1 MPRRLTKK
9 IEYIRLPEKRIREME
24 EIVAAWPFETK
35 EFMRARLN
43 QYRPPSGVLWR
54 LKLIGK
60 WVVPFSGGEENERRK
75 DNFTILRDPEIIT
88 DWQKRFEMSGQASPR
103 KAWNALLER
112 EVSSK
117 DRAFLLSLL
126 DQELADVHLPE
137 ELARLFEKVYRAHIL
152 KEYVTDPETPQSP
165 LILLIGGSG
174 SGKSA
179 TAVKAI
185 EQVFFVNQVRPEVD
199 LERKKARIL
208 AKVPFWKTLDDVE
221 PELADEIRRRQR
233 LRRYQRYSRMPIVRF
248 LFKRQI
254 GRNLSDLEE
263 QSLVVDYAKITP
275 NDFQTSLAGEP
286 GNYLKKAF
294 GNPLRTSVR
303 HLEEA
308 HSAFARKEST
318 GAGGG
323 GVERQQGT
331 LVDTSNIIIDEIISG
346 SRDCVLVATSDQPE
360 VFDSAIYRRFAE
372 KGIVKD
378 VSEYWQNKRNLKEI
392 IRIELMRHNI
402 RVAHKLEQFEHDTIK
417 WISPDS
423 LMVAVG
429 KVYRVFAERSLQV
442 TPAYVRKL
450 VGFMVNLKGDFRA
463 EYMDDGLLVR
473 NAFEMV
479 ARNAFGDL
487 FKKVVNRIDRTAIWD
502 DYVGDIKNTFSEM
515 ANNCLLYNVNEEK
528 GVVLN
533 GPPGSGKTFLVRSW
547 LSENES
553 IHDISAS
560 PSTLHNPANPIDGT
574 VTNLTKVYDIAKMI
588 APAVVFFDEGDALAP
603 RRSATGGS
611 PSDRLTNK
619 FLSIIDGET
628 PLSKVLTVLTT
639 NRLDLLDPALIR
651 SKRLKVMEV
660 SGQLGMRDI
669 SGIIEAALH
678 EIPVAQGFSAENV
691 IEAAKGI
698 CHTPADYSAF
708 VEKSLALRSTE
719 LTVLKKFR
727 MLPSLPEDQQQNF
740 LKFNIK
746 TLSGILQA
754 IGEDTGL
761 QQALKDSPTS
771 FLERYDEVMKKFE
784 TIGADADYPLCESH
798 LKNARFELSQ
808 SPTRKGKLELDD
820 YLETELSKEPQ
831 KGFIVGV
838 GANDTE
844 GVLLP
849 IATSLTYSLSPEKV
863 LVTGAVSSSG
873 GEAAQMEMAVQMTQ
887 QSAQEALTLVK
898 NYFQALHPDIS
909 MVKLLGEF
917 LVKYTI
923 HHQLLSA
930 SYNVGGPS
938 AGYAL
943 ALNTLSAILH
953 IPIYPDFGITGAPWT
968 KGVTK
973 DTVGGSVIIGGQK
986 KKAEKVLQYL
996 RRMYMPRQNYKSLE
1010 LDFLI
1015 GYWSQNKD
1023 ILAVSY
1029 FGELVPETIWLGDEY
1044 EKMLLE
1050 LIELRIQYKLK
1061 KYQKNERDDAAKE
1074 KIIRYRATLRQQ
1086 AEAEIIRKLEAIRYY
1101 ISNPDNDPF
1110 TSIDVIFAKQGRSP
1124 IAPVKK
1130 ALSTFESLAGFFKKE
1145 KLENVIQK

>member
-1 MPRRLTKK
+1 
-9 IEYIRLPEKRIREME
+9 ME

-43 QYRPPSGVLWR
+43 QYKPPSELLRGLR
-54 LKLIGK
+54 SLKK
-60 WVVPFSGGEENERRK
+60 WVFHPGRKEGFS
-75 DNFTILRDPEIIT
+75 ILRDPEIIT
-88 DWQKRFEMSGQASPR
+88 DWQKRFEVSGQASPR
-103 KAWNALLER
+103 KAWNAILEK
-112 EVSSK
+112 EISSD
-117 DRAFLLSLL
+117 DRAFLISLL
-126 DQELADVHLPE
+126 DKELNDVHLPD
-137 ELARLFEKVYRAHIL
+137 ELATIFGKVYRAHIR
-152 KEYVTDPETPQSP
+152 KEYMADPDVPQAP
-165 LILLIGGSG
+165 LILFIGTSG

-179 TAVKAI
+179 TAVRAI
-185 EQVFFVNQVRPEVD
+185 EQVIFSNEVHPEID
-199 LERKKARIL
+199 LSLKKARVM
-208 AKVPFWKTLDDVE
+208 ANMPFWKSIEEVA
-221 PELADEIRRRQR
+221 PELAEEIRRRKQ
-233 LRRYQRYSRMPIVRF
+233 LRFYQTLSRTLVVSYF
-248 LFKRQI
+248 FKKQI
-254 GRNLSDLEE
+254 ARNLNDLEE
-263 QSLVVDYAKITP
+263 QSIAVDYAKITP

-294 GNPLRTSVR
+294 GNPLKASVR

-308 HSAFARKEST
+308 HSAFARKEATSS
-318 GAGGG
+318 GGG

-331 LVDTSNIIIDEIISG
+331 LVDTSNIILDEITSG
-346 SRDCVLVATSDQPE
+346 SRDCVLIATTDQPE
-360 VFDSAIYRRFAE
+360 VFDNAIYRRFAE
-372 KGIVKD
+372 KGMVID
-378 VSEYWQNKRNLKEI
+378 VSDYWQNKTNMREI

-402 RVAHKLEQFEHDTIK
+402 RVEDKEKQFDHPSIQWMTNEE
-417 WISPDS
+417 
-423 LMVAVG
+423 LMIAVG
-429 KVYRVFAERSLQV
+429 KLYNVFTERSLHV
-442 TPAYVRKL
+442 TPSYVRKL
-450 VGFMVNLKGDFRA
+450 VGFVVNIKGDFQA
-463 EYMDDGLLVR
+463 KFMDDGLLVR

-487 FKKVVNRIDRTAIWD
+487 FKKVVNRIDRTAHWD

-547 LSENES
+547 LSENKK

-560 PSTLHNPANPIDGT
+560 PSTLHNPMNPVDGT
-574 VTNLTKVYDIAKMI
+574 VENLRKVYDIAKMI
-588 APAVVFFDEGDALAP
+588 APVVVFFDEGDALAP

-611 PSDRLTNK
+611 PSDRLTNT
-619 FLSIIDGET
+619 FLSIIDGER
-628 PLSKVLTVLTT
+628 PLAKVLTVLTT

-651 SKRLKVMEV
+651 SKRLKVLEV
-660 SGQLGMRDI
+660 SGQLGRRDI
-669 SGIIEAALH
+669 HGIIEAALH
-678 EIPVAQGFSAENV
+678 EIPVAQGFSADNV
-691 IEAAKGI
+691 IESAKGI
-698 CHTPADYSAF
+698 CNTPADFSAF
-708 VEKSLALRSTE
+708 VEKALALRSTE

-727 MLPSLPEDQQQNF
+727 TISSLSSEKQEKF

-746 TLSGILQA
+746 TLIGIL
-754 IGEDTGL
+754 D
-761 QQALKDSPTS
+761 ALVNDNVLKQDLKESPAR
-771 FLERYDEVMKKFE
+771 FLKKYDEVLVRFAAIA
-784 TIGADADYPLCESH
+784 TDTDYPLCKSH
-798 LKNARFELSQ
+798 LKNARLELSQ
-808 SPTRKGKLELDD
+808 SPTRKGKVELDD
-820 YLETELSKEPQ
+820 YLETELSREPQ

-838 GANDTE
+838 GANENE

-873 GEAAQMEMAVQMTQ
+873 GEGAQMDMAVQMTQ

-898 NYFQALHPDIS
+898 NYFQALAPEVS

-917 LVKYTI
+917 LGKYTI

-953 IPIYPDFGITGAPWT
+953 IPIYNDFGITGAPWT

-973 DTVGGSVIIGGQK
+973 AEVGGSVIIGGQK

-996 RRMYMPRQNYKSLE
+996 RRMYMPNQNYKSLE
-1010 LDFLI
+1010 IDFLL

-1023 ILAVSY
+1023 ILAVTY

-1050 LIELRIQYKLK
+1050 LIELRIKYKLK
-1061 KYQKNERDDAAKE
+1061 KFQHNERDEVVKE
-1074 KIIRYRATLRQQ
+1074 RIIRLRSMLRQQ
-1086 AEAEIIRKLEAIRYY
+1086 AEVEIIRKLDAIRNY

-1110 TSIDVIFAKQGRSP
+1110 TSIDVIYQEQERKAAKVLG
-1124 IAPVKK
+1124 V
-1130 ALSTFESLAGFFKKE
+1130 FGSLKE
-1145 KLENVIQK
+1145 RLLGER

>member
-9 IEYIRLPEKRIREME
+9 IRYICLPEKRIGEME

-43 QYRPPSGVLWR
+43 QYKPPGGIVWRMRSLWQ
-54 LKLIGK
+54 
-60 WVVPFSGGEENERRK
+60 WVFLTGRAEG
-75 DNFTILRDPEIIT
+75 FAILRDPEMIT

-103 KAWNALLER
+103 KAWNAILEKEITWR
-112 EVSSK
+112 
-117 DRAFLLSLL
+117 DRAYLLSLL
-126 DQELADVHLPE
+126 DKEMTDVHLPD
-137 ELARLFEKVYRAHIL
+137 ELAALFEKVYRAHIR
-152 KEYVTDPETPQSP
+152 KEYMSDPDVPQSP
-165 LILLIGGSG
+165 LILLIGTSG

-179 TAVKAI
+179 TAIKAI
-185 EQVFFVNQVRPEVD
+185 EQVIFGNEVRPEID
-199 LERKKARIL
+199 LGRKKD
-208 AKVPFWKTLDDVE
+208 KVMGSVPFWKRLEDVS
-221 PELADEIRRRQR
+221 PELAAEIRLRKR
-233 LRRYQRYSRMPIVRF
+233 LHFYQALSRTFLVSY
-248 LFKRQI
+248 LFKKQI
-254 GRNLSDLEE
+254 ARNLGDLEE
-263 QSLVVDYAKITP
+263 QSLIVDYAKITP

-294 GNPLRTSVR
+294 GNPLKTSIR

-308 HSAFARKEST
+308 HSAFARKES
-318 GAGGG
+318 GHGSSG

-331 LVDTSNIIIDEIISG
+331 LVDTSNIIIDEIITG
-346 SRDCVLVATSDQPE
+346 SRDCVLIATSDQPE
-360 VFDSAIYRRFAE
+360 VFDTAIYRRFAE
-372 KGIVKD
+372 KGLVID
-378 VSEYWQNKRNLKEI
+378 VSDYWQNKKNLCEI
-392 IRIELMRHNI
+392 VRIELMRHNI
-402 RVAHKLEQFEHDTIK
+402 RVAPVEKQFKHEEIR
-417 WISPDS
+417 WITPEDVM
-423 LMVAVG
+423 LAVG

-450 VGFMVNLKGDFRA
+450 VGFLVSLNGDFRS
-463 EYMDDGLLVR
+463 ELMDDGLLVR

-487 FKKVVNRIDRTAIWD
+487 FKKVVNRIDRTAHWD
-502 DYVGDIKNTFSEM
+502 DYVGDIKDTFSEM

-547 LSENES
+547 LSENQK

-574 VTNLTKVYDIAKMI
+574 VENLMKVYDIAKMI

-651 SKRLKVMEV
+651 SKRLKVLEV
-660 SGQLGMRDI
+660 SGQLGRRDI
-669 SGIIEAALH
+669 SGIIGAALH
-678 EIPVAQGFSAENV
+678 GLPVAPEFTAENV
-691 IEAAKGI
+691 IEAAKGL
-698 CHTPADYSAF
+698 CHTPADFSAF
-708 VEKSLALRSTE
+708 VEKALSLRSTE

-727 MLPSLPEDQQQNF
+727 TISTISREKQEKF

-746 TLSGILQA
+746 TLTGILEA
-754 IGEDTGL
+754 LGDTSAL
-761 QQALKDSPTS
+761 RKALKESPS
-771 FLERYDEVMKKFE
+771 GFLEKYDEVIVRF
-784 TIGADADYPLCESH
+784 GAIREDKDYPLCESH
-798 LKNARFELSQ
+798 LQNARMELSQ
-808 SPTRKGKLELDD
+808 SPIRKGKVELDD

-838 GANDTE
+838 GANETE

-863 LVTGAVSSSG
+863 LVTGAVSASG
-873 GEAAQMEMAVQMTQ
+873 GEGAQMEMAVQMTQ

-898 NYFQALHPDIS
+898 NYFQALNPDVS

-917 LVKYTI
+917 LAKYTI

-953 IPIYPDFGITGAPWT
+953 IPIYHDFGITGAPWT

-973 DTVGGSVIIGGQK
+973 NEVGGSVIIGGQK

-1010 LDFLI
+1010 PEFLM
-1015 GYWSQNKD
+1015 GYWNQNKD
-1023 ILAVSY
+1023 ILAVTY
-1029 FGELVPETIWLGDEY
+1029 FGELVPETIWLGEDY

-1050 LIELRIQYKLK
+1050 LIDLRIKYKIK
-1061 KYQKNERDDAAKE
+1061 KYQHNERDEVIKE
-1074 KIIRYRATLRQQ
+1074 KIIRYRAVLRQQ
-1086 AEAEIIRKLEAIRYY
+1086 AEAEIIRKLAAIRTY

-1110 TSIDVIFAKQGRSP
+1110 SSIDMIFAKQGRSP
-1124 IAPVKK
+1124 RKVVKK
-1130 ALSTFESLAGFFKKE
+1130 VFGVFEPLAALIRGESKA
-1145 KLENVIQK
+1145 

>member
-1 MPRRLTKK
+1 
-9 IEYIRLPEKRIREME
+9 ME

-43 QYRPPSGVLWR
+43 QYSPPKGFWWTLNS
-54 LKLIGK
+54 IMK
-60 WVVPFSGGEENERRK
+60 WMFITAKKKDDFS
-75 DNFTILRDPEIIT
+75 ILRDPEMIT

-103 KAWNALLER
+103 KAWNAILEK
-112 EVSSK
+112 EITAK
-117 DRAFLLSLL
+117 DRAFLLALL
-126 DQELADVHLPE
+126 DKEMNDVHLPD
-137 ELARLFEKVYRAHIL
+137 ELATLFQKVYRAHIR
-152 KEYVTDPETPQSP
+152 KEYMSDPDAPQAP
-165 LILLIGGSG
+165 LILFIGTSG

-179 TAVKAI
+179 TAIKAI
-185 EQVFFVNQVRPEVD
+185 EQVIFGSDVRPEID
-199 LERKKARIL
+199 LSLKKTRIM
-208 AKVPFWKTLDDVE
+208 ASVPFWKTLDEVSPD
-221 PELADEIRRRQR
+221 LAEEMARRKR
-233 LRRYQRYSRMPIVRF
+233 LHWYQSLSRIPGISWI
-248 LFKRQI
+248 LKKQI
-254 GRNLSDLEE
+254 ARNLSDLEE

-294 GNPLRTSVR
+294 GNPLKTSIR

-318 GAGGG
+318 GGASG

-331 LVDTSNIIIDEIISG
+331 LVDTSNIILDEIISG
-346 SRDCVLVATSDQPE
+346 SRDCVLIATSDQPE
-360 VFDSAIYRRFAE
+360 VFDSAIYRRFTE
-372 KGIVKD
+372 KGLVID
-378 VSEYWQNKRNLKEI
+378 VSDYWKNKKNMREI
-392 IRIELMRHNI
+392 VRIELMRHNI
-402 RVAHKLEQFEHDTIK
+402 RVAPKEQHFQHESIR
-417 WISPDS
+417 WITPED
-423 LMVAVG
+423 LMIAVG
-429 KVYRVFAERSLQV
+429 KVYHVFAERSLQV

-450 VGFMVNLKGDFRA
+450 VGFLVNIKGSFSS
-463 EYMDDGLLVR
+463 EFMDDSMLVR

-487 FKKVVNRIDRTAIWD
+487 FKKVVNRIDRTAYWD

-515 ANNCLLYNVNEEK
+515 ANNCLLYHVNEEK

-547 LSENES
+547 LSENKK

-574 VTNLTKVYDIAKMI
+574 VENLMKVYDIAKMI

-603 RRSATGGS
+603 RRSATGGN

-619 FLSIIDGET
+619 FLSIIDGEV
-628 PLSKVLTVLTT
+628 PLSNVLTVLTT

-660 SGQLGMRDI
+660 SGQLGRRDI
-669 SGIIEAALH
+669 SGIIGAALH
-678 EIPVAQGFSAENV
+678 NIPVADGFTAENV
-691 IEAAKGI
+691 IESAKGL

-708 VEKSLALRSTE
+708 VEKGLSLRSTE

-727 MLPSLPEDQQQNF
+727 TITSLPREKQEKF
-740 LKFNIK
+740 LKFNVK
-746 TLSGILQA
+746 TIIGIL
-754 IGEDTGL
+754 E
-761 QQALKDSPTS
+761 ALGNSNQLVQVLRESPAT
-771 FLERYDEVMKKFE
+771 FLNKYDEVIARFAE
-784 TIGADADYPLCESH
+784 ISRDSDYPLCEAH
-798 LKNARFELSQ
+798 LLNARKELSQ
-808 SPTRKGKLELDD
+808 SPTRKGKVELDD
-820 YLETELSKEPQ
+820 FLETELSKEPQ

-849 IATSLTYSLSPEKV
+849 IATSLTYSLSADKV
-863 LVTGAVSSSG
+863 LVTGAVSASG
-873 GEAAQMEMAVQMTQ
+873 GEGAQMEMAVQMTQ

-898 NYFQALHPDIS
+898 NYFQALSPEVS

-917 LVKYTI
+917 LAKYTI

-953 IPIYPDFGITGAPWT
+953 IPIYHDFGITGAPWT

-973 DTVGGSVIIGGQK
+973 AEVGGSVIIGGQK
-986 KKAEKVLQYL
+986 KKSEKVLQYL

-1010 LDFLI
+1010 LDFLL

-1023 ILAVSY
+1023 ILAVTY
-1029 FGELVPETIWLGDEY
+1029 FGDLVPETIWLNDDY
-1044 EKMLLE
+1044 EKTLLE
-1050 LIELRIQYKLK
+1050 LIDLRIKYKLK
-1061 KYQKNERDDAAKE
+1061 KYQHNERDEAIKE
-1074 KIIRYRATLRQQ
+1074 KIIRNRAILRQQ
-1086 AEAEIIRKLEAIRYY
+1086 AEAEIIRKLGAIREY
-1101 ISNPDNDPF
+1101 ISDPDNDPF
-1110 TSIDVIFAKQGRSP
+1110 TSIDVIFAEHGKKKPRV
-1124 IAPVKK
+1124 IKK
-1130 ALSTFESLAGFFKKE
+1130 AMGVFEPIKS
-1145 KLENVIQK
+1145 KLFGSKAVEVGAE